1 MAKVR
6 STGGRKKG
14 EEAASDDDED
24 QEVRESQWLG
34 KALRRQQAAAAA
46 AEAKRQQLEKSTQ
59 PSRSL
64 AKARPGGKKAAMDGM
79 PVSEDEDMPVSEDE
93 EETLASFHFDGDD
106 DAVEE
111 MVSGWKMSAAAVGES
126 CAHAPTPPCARM
138 IDIRPRLWGAM
149 LL

>member
-1 MAKVR
+1 MQKGRAE

-64 AKARPGGKKAAMDGM
+64 AKARPGAKKAAMDGM
-79 PVSEDEDMPVSEDE
+79 PVSEDENAEDE
-93 EETLASFHFDGDD
+93 EEAEEGETLASFHFDGDD

-111 MVSGWKMSAAAVGES
+111 LVSGWKMSAAAVGES
-126 CAHAPTPPCARM
+126 CAHAPTPPCART
-138 IDIRPRLWGAM
+138 IDIRPQ
-149 LL
+149 

>member
-1 MAKVR
+1 MQKGRAE
-6 STGGRKKG
+6 STSGRKKG

-64 AKARPGGKKAAMDGM
+64 AKARPGAKKAAMDGM
-79 PVSEDEDMPVSEDE
+79 PVSEDENAEDEEEEEE

-111 MVSGWKMSAAAVGES
+111 LVSGWKMSAAAVGES
-126 CAHAPTPPCARM
+126 CAHAPTPPCART
-138 IDIRPRLWGAM
+138 IDIRPQ
-149 LL
+149 

>member
-149 LL
+149 LV